1 MKKRFFY
8 YLLVLAVLGG
18 CASLKA
24 KREVLENTFYSSYP
38 EIQIKVG
45 SEFEYIGETKEAEW
59 RQYQDSTSTDTIRKD
74 FYIFAQTDE
83 ERVKKSVV
91 ISVHKTKGY
100 WVGDLFGRIENYYD
114 RGTCKLG
121 GVSWQY
127 CSRYLDASKPGAV
140 TKFAAEQ
147 GYVMPECLLIKH
159 TSKAFGPKN
168 NYLITISYIEEP
180 PTSDYACHFW
190 KPNSEK
196 PNGGLEYS
204 QLEYIEQFH
213 KNAETSFKIV
223 ELGGQKLP
231 KTDLHQELEK
241 ESFKIASV
249 PEGTAKVSL
258 RTEPKKLAEKDIRK
272 MLARY
277 DFYDDN
283 LNWRGSFTN
292 DFVDNGDGTITDRAT
307 GLMWQKSGSSGAKLW
322 KRARTYVKQLNE
334 DQFAGYSD
342 WRLPTIDE
350 LASLVERETV
360 NEVHIDPIF
369 YDKQKICWSADKGP
383 PSGGSYNPPQVWHV
397 NFREGSLEL
406 TILPLGL
413 SNATTPTRRYIR
425 AVRSLK

>member
-1 MKKRFFY
+1 MRKSF
-8 YLLVLAVLGG
+8 LLPLLCLLLLGG
-18 CASLKA
+18 CASLQADRKV
-24 KREVLENTFYSSYP
+24 EGNIFSSSYP
-38 EIQIKVG
+38 KMVIEVAEDYAFLGRETKAVDTKIMHGTGSGTATEDRFKWRSHSGVLVIEFEKSGSGMTWTDPAYQWVDDPSVQDKGRQKIGKYGYVYFVFQKRDG
-45 SEFEYIGETKEAEW
+45 RFKKLFARNFSNDSLRAHIIYHSSLSTLNLSEFEEDCRNA
-59 RQYQDSTSTDTIRKD
+59 
-74 FYIFAQTDE
+74 F
-83 ERVKKSVV
+83 RV
-91 ISVHKTKGY
+91 
-100 WVGDLFGRIENYYD
+100 D
-114 RGTCKLG
+114 
-121 GVSWQY
+121 
-127 CSRYLDASKPGAV
+127 
-140 TKFAAEQ
+140 
-147 GYVMPECLLIKH
+147 
-159 TSKAFGPKN
+159 
-168 NYLITISYIEEP
+168 
-180 PTSDYACHFW
+180 
-190 KPNSEK
+190 
-196 PNGGLEYS
+196 
-204 QLEYIEQFH
+204 
-213 KNAETSFKIV
+213 
-223 ELGGQKLP
+223 GQKLP
-231 KTDLHQELEK
+231 KTVLQQELEK
-241 ESFKIASV
+241 ESLKIASV

-258 RTEPKKLAEKDIRK
+258 RTEPKKLLERDIRK

-322 KRARTYVKQLNE
+322 KRARIYVKRLNE